1 MLITTTLAVDLNKI
15 LFPAAPIGLDVF
27 RPTTTF
33 TLHFS
38 ISVSIDHTD
47 YIDLPDLIAID
58 LVDPAD

>member
-1 MLITTTLAVDLNKI
+1 MDLNKI